1 MKKENES
8 ANDLYAIV
16 NDQLKLDE
24 CHVLY
29 NMAMTSNEIITA
41 LKHKGLLEDYN
52 NGHINI
58 TTLIRSV

>member
-1 MKKENES
+1 MKENKS
-8 ANDLYAIV
+8 ANDLYAIA
-16 NDQLKLDE
+16 NDQLKLNE
-24 CHVLY
+24 CYVLF

-41 LKHKGLLEDYN
+41 LKHQHLLEDYN